1 MRKITVLV
9 NRAARNGCDRRRLD
23 AIRQEFADSDL
34 TIHTPDSYEALI
46 QAAKDTTTDGTDLVI
61 VVGGDGTVN
70 AVANQLAHSPVP
82 LGIVPAGTAN
92 DLATLLGIPVNPRKA
107 CRVIRQGAATP
118 IDLIRVN
125 GRYFATAGGLGV
137 LSDTAVGVNV
147 LKSREGAVRKTTKLL
162 GSLVYVLYSFM
173 LLLFSRRI
181 LSDFTITLDGEELG
195 TMRSVALFVNNQPS
209 IGKLVVSCPDAK
221 VTDGK
226 LGLCVMR
233 ERNRLQSIFTVIL
246 MSLKGTHTR
255 RKDIVMRDGATLR
268 IASPEPKVFIGDG
281 EVLAETT
288 DLSISV
294 VPLAL
299 RVISGRLLADD
310 AYLEV
315 RVKEGAVPRQELGAA
330 FR

>member
-1 MRKITVLV
+1 MRTITVLV

-23 AIRQEFADSDL
+23 AIRKEFADCDL
-34 TIHTPDSYEALI
+34 RILVPDSLEALT
-46 QAAKDTTTDGTDLVI
+46 QAAKTATEDGTDLVL

-70 AVANQLAHSPVP
+70 AVLNQLAHTPVP
-82 LGIVPAGTAN
+82 MGIVPAGTAN

-107 CRVIRQGAATP
+107 CRAIRQGAATP
-118 IDLIRVN
+118 IDLIRLN
-125 GRYFATAGGLGV
+125 DRYFATAGGLGV

-147 LKSREGAVRKTTKLL
+147 LKAKEGLVRKMTKLL

-181 LSDFTITLDGEELG
+181 LSDFTVSLDGEDLG
-195 TMRSVALFVNNQPS
+195 KLRSVALFVNNQPS
-209 IGKLVVSCPDAK
+209 IGKLVVSYPGAK

-226 LGLCVMR
+226 LGMCVMR
-233 ERNRLQSIFTVIL
+233 ERSRLQSIVTVIL
-246 MSLKGTHTR
+246 MSLQGRHGQ
-255 RKDIVMRDGATLR
+255 RKDVMLREGETLR
-268 IASPEPKVFIGDG
+268 ISSPEPKVFIGDG
-281 EVLAETT
+281 EVLAETRDF
-288 DLSISV
+288 DLSV
-294 VPLAL
+294 APLAL

-315 RVKEGAVPRQELGAA
+315 RVKKGAVARQQLGAA

>member
-23 AIRQEFADSDL
+23 AIRNEFADCDL
-34 TIHTPDSYEALI
+34 SIIIPDSLEALT
-46 QAAKDTTTDGTDLVI
+46 QAAKTATEDGTDLVL

-70 AVANQLAHSPVP
+70 AVINQLAHKPVP

-92 DLATLLGIPVNPRKA
+92 DLATLLGIPLNPRKA
-107 CRVIRQGAATP
+107 CRVIRQGATTP
-118 IDLIRVN
+118 IDLIRIN
-125 GRYFATAGGLGV
+125 GRLFATAGGLGV
-137 LSDTAVGVNV
+137 LSDVAVGVNV
-147 LKSREGAVRKTTKLL
+147 LKARDGAIRKAIKTL
-162 GSLVYVLYSFM
+162 GSLVYVLYSFV

-181 LSDFTITLDGEELG
+181 LSDFTVTLDGEDLG

-209 IGKLVVSCPDAK
+209 IGKVVISYPDAK
-221 VTDGK
+221 VNDGK

-233 ERNRLQSIFTVIL
+233 ERNRLQSILTVIL
-246 MSLKGTHTR
+246 MSLKGTHTG
-255 RKDIVMRDGATLR
+255 RKDIVMREGASLR
-268 IASPEPKVFIGDG
+268 ITSPDPKVFIGDG
-281 EVLAETT
+281 EVLAETN

-315 RVKEGAVPRQELGAA
+315 RVKEGAVAREQLGAA

>member
-23 AIRQEFADSDL
+23 AIRQAFADCDL
-34 TIHTPDSYEALI
+34 AILTPDSYEALI
-46 QAAKDTTTDGTDLVI
+46 QAARATTTDGTDLVL

-92 DLATLLGIPVNPRKA
+92 DLATLLGIPLNPRKA
-107 CRVIRQGAATP
+107 CRMIRQGAATP
-118 IDLIRVN
+118 IDLLRVN

-137 LSDTAVGVNV
+137 LSDVAVGVNV
-147 LKSREGAVRKTTKLL
+147 LKARDGAIRKAIKTL
-162 GSLVYVLYSFM
+162 GSLVYVLYSFV

-181 LSDFTITLDGEELG
+181 LSDFTVTLDGEDLG

-209 IGKLVVSCPDAK
+209 IGKVVISYPDAK
-221 VTDGK
+221 VNDGK

-233 ERNRLQSIFTVIL
+233 ERNRLQSILTVIL
-246 MSLKGTHTR
+246 MSLKGTHTG
-255 RKDIVMRDGATLR
+255 RKDIVMREGASLR
-268 IASPEPKVFIGDG
+268 ITSPDPKVFIGDG
-281 EVLAETT
+281 EVLAETN

-315 RVKEGAVPRQELGAA
+315 RVKEGAVAREQLGAA
-330 FR
+330 LR